1 MKIEFRC
8 SADIDVEERSF
19 LRRHFVGDGAGSV
32 VTGRQKVEGE
42 AAFGIRS
49 GGITGPG
56 GGVDGDHGSLGNEAG
71 CRIKDGTANGAGGCV
86 LGDGERS
93 EGEGSEG

>member
-1 MKIEFRC
+1 M
-8 SADIDVEERSF
+8 S
-19 LRRHFVGDGAGSV
+19 DGAGGV
-32 VTGRQKVEGE
+32 IAGRQEIENE
-42 AAFGIRS
+42 AAFGVGCR
-49 GGITGPG
+49 GVADAG